1 MGILTFSQRL
11 RTDSSMA
18 TQQQGRLIAT
28 STLSALVLIVAST
41 LAFPSWS
48 ASPNELKGVSSEIS
62 RQKQALSSQQK
73 KLDSL
78 QKSLKAQELSIVR
91 LEKEIKEAKEALN
104 KTNHSIATLE
114 KRITSLQQQKQQ
126 QSEKLAE
133 LLQTYYVTQRAKSSA
148 SLLNQGVEEDRIS
161 QYFQHLAKQRTI
173 TIEKLE
179 TTVEQLSESE
189 NQLKLE
195 QQQITKLLAQ
205 QNQKRQQLSKEQ
217 SKRKGTVTSIKK
229 SISSDKVYLTELQRN
244 ETRLKAEIAKAA
256 KAAKLNA
263 VPMDGL
269 AKRKGRLPWPLKGKV
284 LHNYGS
290 RQTGQINW
298 KGMVI
303 DANYGQS
310 VKAVY
315 SGTVVFSDYLRGYGL
330 VILLD
335 HGKGDMTL
343 YGFNQSLLKKEGD
356 KVAAGETIAL
366 AGDTGGQP
374 QASLYF
380 EIRRNSKT
388 QNPKR
393 WLTR

>member
-1 MGILTFSQRL
+1 
-11 RTDSSMA
+11 MA
-18 TQQQGRLIAT
+18 ARRQGRLIAFPK
-28 STLSALVLIVAST
+28 LSAFVLIVAST

-48 ASPNELKGVSSEIS
+48 SSPSELKGVSSEIS
-62 RQKQALSSQQK
+62 RQRQALTSQQK

-78 QKSLKAQELSIVR
+78 QQSLKKQELGIVR
-91 LEKEIKEAKEALN
+91 LEKEIKEAKSSLS
-104 KTNHSIATLE
+104 KTNASIASLE
-114 KRITSLQQQKQQ
+114 KKIASLKAQRQQ

-148 SLLNQGVEEDRIS
+148 SILNQGVEEDRIS
-161 QYFQHLAKQRTI
+161 QYFQHLAKQRAL
-173 TIEKLE
+173 TIEELE
-179 TTVEQLSESE
+179 TTVNQLAESE
-189 NQLKLE
+189 TQLKLE
-195 QQQITKLLAQ
+195 KQQITKLIAQ
-205 QNQKRQQLSKEQ
+205 QNQKRKQLTKEQ
-217 SKRKGTVTSIKK
+217 SKRKGTVSNIKK
-229 SISSDKVYLTELQRN
+229 NITSDKVYLSELQRN
-244 ETRLKAEIAKAA
+244 ETRLKAEIAKAAKAA

-269 AKRKGRLPWPLKGKV
+269 AKRKGRLPWPLKGKI

-356 KVAAGETIAL
+356 KVSAGETIAL

-388 QNPKR
+388 QNPR
-393 WLTR
+393 GWLTR

>member
-1 MGILTFSQRL
+1 M
-11 RTDSSMA
+11 
-18 TQQQGRLIAT
+18 
-28 STLSALVLIVAST
+28 
-41 LAFPSWS
+41 
-48 ASPNELKGVSSEIS
+48 
-62 RQKQALSSQQK
+62 
-73 KLDSL
+73 
-78 QKSLKAQELSIVR
+78 R
-91 LEKEIKEAKEALN
+91 LEKEIKEAKSSLS
-104 KTNHSIATLE
+104 KTNASIASLE
-114 KRITSLQQQKQQ
+114 KKIASLKAQRQQ

-148 SLLNQGVEEDRIS
+148 SILNQGVEEDRIS
-161 QYFQHLAKQRTI
+161 QYFQHLAKQRAL
-173 TIEKLE
+173 TIEELE
-179 TTVEQLSESE
+179 TTVNQLAESE
-189 NQLKLE
+189 TQLKLE
-195 QQQITKLLAQ
+195 KQQITKLITQ
-205 QNQKRQQLSKEQ
+205 QNQKRKQLTKEQ
-217 SKRKGTVTSIKK
+217 SKRKGTVSNIKK
-229 SISSDKVYLTELQRN
+229 NITSDKVYLSELQRN
-244 ETRLKAEIAKAA
+244 ETRLKAEIAKAAKAA

-269 AKRKGRLPWPLKGKV
+269 AKRKGRLPWPLKGKI

-356 KVAAGETIAL
+356 KVSAGETIAL

-388 QNPKR
+388 QNPKG

>member
-1 MGILTFSQRL
+1 
-11 RTDSSMA
+11 MA

-28 STLSALVLIVAST
+28 STLSAWVLIVAST

-114 KRITSLQQQKQQ
+114 KRITSLRQQKQQ

>member
-1 MGILTFSQRL
+1 
-11 RTDSSMA
+11 MA

-28 STLSALVLIVAST
+28 STLSAWVLIVAST

-48 ASPNELKGVSSEIS
+48 SSPNELKGVSSEIS

-114 KRITSLQQQKQQ
+114 KRITSLRQQKQQ
-126 QSEKLAE
+126 QSEKLAD